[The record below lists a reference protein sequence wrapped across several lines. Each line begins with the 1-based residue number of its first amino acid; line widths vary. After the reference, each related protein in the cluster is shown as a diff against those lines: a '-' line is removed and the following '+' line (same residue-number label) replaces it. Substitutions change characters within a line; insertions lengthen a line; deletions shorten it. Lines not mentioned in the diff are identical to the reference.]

1 MTDNESSP
9 RDFRQVDPD
18 DFLNYEE
25 RYVEKGTGG
34 GKTTSHK
41 GKKTTQALKR
51 QQRNRSVEQRRKDI
65 EISIKKVLG
74 NFRSTDNAEIHH
86 SDINRYCA
94 WVDDNLQDQ
103 GQIGLEDCEITFT
116 KSSGPGG
123 QNVNKRETK
132 VMILHKPTNIRVE
145 SDQTRSQIKN
155 KKLALEILQ
164 ERLYDHLGSWKE
176 YLRPD
181 QGITVDLIKLLLD

>member
-1 MTDNESSP
+1 MTDKESLP
-9 RDFRQVDPD
+9 RDFQQVDPD

-25 RYVEKGTGG
+25 RFIEKGAGG
-34 GKTTSHK
+34 GKTTVHK

-51 QQRNRSVEQRRKDI
+51 EQRNRSAEQRRNDI
-65 EISIKKVLG
+65 ESSIKKVLG
-74 NFRSTDNAEIHH
+74 NFRSADNAEIHL

-94 WVDDNLQDQ
+94 WIEDNLRDLS
-103 GQIGLEDCEITFT
+103 QIGLEDCETTFT
-116 KSSGPGG
+116 KSGGPGG

-164 ERLYDHLGSWKE
+164 ERLHDHLGLWKE

-181 QGITVDLIKLLLD
+181 QGITVDLIKLLLG